1 VNELSYRMTLFNKLV
16 ELVDHHLG
24 SLIEEIV
31 ERYYKNSIDLE
42 IEYDH
47 ILRFIVEK
55 LVENNSSYSE
65 EDFKRVLR
73 EVVRES
79 GVCKLVVSYLISE
92 YIDEN
97 FKKDNYSLDEFDDD
111 YFEIDDDDDDVDIEL
126 I

>member
-1 VNELSYRMTLFNKLV
+1 MTLFNKLV